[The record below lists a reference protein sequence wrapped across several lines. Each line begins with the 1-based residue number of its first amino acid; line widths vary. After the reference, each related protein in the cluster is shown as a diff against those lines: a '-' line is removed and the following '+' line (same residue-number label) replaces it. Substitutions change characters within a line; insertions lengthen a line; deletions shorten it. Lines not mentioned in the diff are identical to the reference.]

1 MRYPGPARQPHLPDT
16 NMLLTRF
23 LAAEAVGEVVDSM
36 VPETS
41 SVAAPR
47 DPLVRRASPVP

>member
-1 MRYPGPARQPHLPDT
+1 
-16 NMLLTRF
+16 MLLTRF

-47 DPLVRRASPVP
+47 DPLVRRASPVPQQQLRYV